1 MKIKRYK
8 EILENSYNQPFGESD
23 IAEMLNV
30 ELLFNLLKSHSRW
43 LDQIEKR
50 WFEELLQCRED
61 IDREEENIDFIEIK
75 LHETKLNISTIL
87 NQIEYSRIIIYNL
100 ENYVQSVEIFQL
112 NIELVDLLFS
122 ELERIENEIH
132 HYKIQQVKIKGNK
145 DNREPFLFE
154 NLKKKIMNRSDEKI

>member
-8 EILENSYNQPFGESD
+8 EILENSYNQPFDEND

-30 ELLFNLLKSHSRW
+30 ELLFNFLKSHSRW

-50 WFEELLQCRED
+50 WFDELLQCRED
-61 IDREEENIDFIEIK
+61 IDREEEKLDFIEIK

-100 ENYVQSVEIFQL
+100 ENYVQSVGISQL
-112 NIELVDLLFS
+112 NIELVDLLFT

-132 HYKIQQVKIKGNK
+132 HYKIHQVKVK
-145 DNREPFLFE
+145 DNIMSSEPLLFE
-154 NLKKKIMNRSDEKI
+154 NLKKKIMKKRDEQI